1 METKPYVTIYVI
13 RSSSSSSSSAS
24 IDQQEEVRWLNIS
37 RTEDNRL
44 HPTYK
49 DIRRQLSLAD
59 RPLK

>member
-13 RSSSSSSSSAS
+13 RSSSGSSSF
-24 IDQQEEVRWLNIS
+24 IDQQEEVQWLNIS